1 MMTPIFSIGLF
12 HFFII
17 IQQRS
22 DNWWLF
28 STLLDLHRLVEW
40 VSWEMFL
47 LNWEIWS
54 NQDFVNCVVLLNC
67 CIAATSLY
75 FSWFSVQ
82 YFAHR
87 SALVSTILFCLS
99 STNWTG
105 NMPLKFHWKLP
116 YQKEIPRQ
124 NLTKYE
130 KSVLVWHSIWTTCA
144 LRKMTNQESKQHPVL
159 KRERNWHK

>member
-28 STLLDLHRLVEW
+28 SSLLDFYF
-40 VSWEMFL
+40 STFL
-47 LNWEIWS
+47 LSLIFS
-54 NQDFVNCVVLLNC
+54 ASGVPLASFFVLLNC
-67 CIAATSLY
+67 CCAATSLY
-75 FSWFSVQ
+75 FSWLSVR

-130 KSVLVWHSIWTTCA
+130 KSVLVWHSIWTKCA
-144 LRKMTNQESKQHPVL
+144 LRKMTKPEPEQHPVL

>member
-1 MMTPIFSIGLF
+1 MNCKCACQMAQFAYAPIYLFCLLLVMHCDIVIKVAFLIFSASGVPLAS
-12 HFFII
+12 FF
-17 IQQRS
+17 
-22 DNWWLF
+22 
-28 STLLDLHRLVEW
+28 
-40 VSWEMFL
+40 
-47 LNWEIWS
+47 
-54 NQDFVNCVVLLNC
+54 VLLNC
-67 CIAATSLY
+67 CIAATSYEY
-75 FSWFSVQ
+75 FSWFSVR

-130 KSVLVWHSIWTTCA
+130 KSVLVWHSIWTKCA
-144 LRKMTNQESKQHPVL
+144 LRKMTKPEPEQHPVL